1 MIDFPYVAQ
10 AVINND
16 WRIVANEQS
25 FEAAKREAIRNTR
38 LPMRVV
44 HKDETV
50 WEKWQG
56 GEHYAPG
63 FLKFKDVAA

>member
-1 MIDFPYVAQ
+1 MIDFPFIAQ

-16 WRIVANEQS
+16 WRIIANEKT

-44 HKDETV
+44 HKGETV

-56 GEHYAPG
+56 GEHYAPD

>member
-1 MIDFPYVAQ
+1 MIDFPFVAQ

-16 WRIVANEQS
+16 WRIVANEKT

-44 HKDETV
+44 HTDETV

-56 GEHYAPG
+56 GEYYAAD

>member
-1 MIDFPYVAQ
+1 MIDFPFVAQ

-16 WRIVANEQS
+16 WRIVANEKT

-44 HKDETV
+44 HKGETV

-56 GEHYAPG
+56 GEYYVPEIVNP
-63 FLKFKDVAA
+63 KDGAA